1 MKNRKKL
8 IVVSSILAVG
18 IPLLAIG
25 TRTIIKKVRDDYYKN
40 QKNQIEAEKER
51 EEAEIQRKLAEE
63 KAQSEKKTVQNK
75 SEMEKYIIEKKPEK
89 KQQAI
94 ETKPNV
100 IKEKKEKLRITDSV
114 PVHEPVQAPVVR
126 RELTKEELKRAK
138 KALKEARASYY
149 SGNKGSTFAKA
160 PKTTDKIIII
170 NTSRGNI
177 EVAKHTP
184 KETNDKADRV
194 LKEIR
199 DSYYK
204 DKGKK

>member
-100 IKEKKEKLRITDSV
+100 IKEKKEKLRITDSA

-126 RELTKEELKRAK
+126 RELTKEELKK
-138 KALKEARASYY
+138 ARASYY

-184 KETNDKADRV
+184 KEKNDKADRV

>member
-40 QKNQIEAEKER
+40 QKNQIEAEKAR

-89 KQQAI
+89 K
-94 ETKPNV
+94 T
-100 IKEKKEKLRITDSV
+100 
-114 PVHEPVQAPVVR
+114 
-126 RELTKEELKRAK
+126 
-138 KALKEARASYY
+138 ASYR
-149 SGNKGSTFAKA
+149 N
-160 PKTTDKIIII
+160 
-170 NTSRGNI
+170 
-177 EVAKHTP
+177 
-184 KETNDKADRV
+184 
-194 LKEIR
+194 
-199 DSYYK
+199 
-204 DKGKK
+204 